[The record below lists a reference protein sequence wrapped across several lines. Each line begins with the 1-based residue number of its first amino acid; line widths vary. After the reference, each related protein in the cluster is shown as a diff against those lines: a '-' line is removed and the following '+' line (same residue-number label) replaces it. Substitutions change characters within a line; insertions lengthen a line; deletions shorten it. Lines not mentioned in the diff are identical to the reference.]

1 MQPYLISSLTL
12 FTITMIEVF
21 GVKITIEAL
30 GFLAAFVA
38 SEVIGSSKLKEN
50 SVAALAKSLIDT
62 LKPARKEDEKV
73 AEIRKAA
80 ELLRETLRSVGEE

>member
-1 MQPYLISSLTL
+1 
-12 FTITMIEVF
+12 MIEIL
-21 GVKITIEAL
+21 GVKLSLEAI

-50 SVAALAKSLIDT
+50 SVAQFVKSLIDT

-73 AEIRKAA
+73 AE
-80 ELLRETLRSVGEE
+80 LRSRVEGLLEELKGLGE

>member
-1 MQPYLISSLTL
+1 
-12 FTITMIEVF
+12 MIEIL
-21 GVKITIEAL
+21 GVKLSLEAI

-50 SVAALAKSLIDT
+50 SVAQLIKSLIDT

-73 AEIRKAA
+73 AELRARVEGLLE
-80 ELLRETLRSVGEE
+80 ELKGLGD